1 MVGPEGAQDEV
12 VDGGVRLVPAVVEA
26 IFFRS
31 EVNQSNW
38 HHLDP
43 LCECACVSGEGVCG
57 GGGGCV
63 CGGGVCGGGGWGCG
77 GGSEEE
83 VMTLLSQKQEALEP
97 KQLAS
102 V

>member
-57 GGGGCV
+57 GGGRMCVWGGGCV
-63 CGGGVCGGGGWGCG
+63 WGGRVCVWGG
-77 GGSEEE
+77 E
-83 VMTLLSQKQEALEP
+83 
-97 KQLAS
+97 
-102 V
+102 